1 MKAIRLHSFG
11 KSDQLHLEDIPKPS
25 PQAGEVLIRVYA
37 ASVNPVDYKIRSGEF
52 KPDDLKLPL
61 TMGRD
66 ISGVVEAV
74 GTDVARI
81 AVGDAV
87 YALLDID
94 HGGYAEYVTAQAEQ
108 IALKPATLDH
118 IHAAAVPLAALT
130 AWQGLFDH
138 GKLRSGERVLI
149 HGAAGGVGQFA
160 VQLAVAR
167 GAEVIATAREE
178 NRELLLDLGADEVID
193 YQHEKFEDEA
203 GEVDL
208 VYDLVAGD
216 TQARSWKCLKHG
228 GRMVSTLQAPSKV
241 KALLHGAK
249 AEVYMAHPSGHQLE
263 EISQL
268 IDGGKVRVTVEQTLA
283 LEHAGQAQDHLEND
297 HPAGKVVLE
306 VCEL

>member
-11 KSDQLHLEDIPKPS
+11 TSDQLHLDDIPKPS
-25 PQAGEVLIRVYA
+25 PHAGEVLIRVHA

-52 KPDDLKLPL
+52 KPGELKLPL

-74 GTDVARI
+74 GPDVARF

-87 YALLDID
+87 YALLDLD

-108 IALKPATLDH
+108 IALKPTTLDH

-160 VQLAVAR
+160 VQFAVAR
-167 GAEVIATAREE
+167 GAEVIATARQE
-178 NRELLLDLGADEVID
+178 NRELLFDLGADEVID
-193 YQHEKFEDEA
+193 YQHEKFEDQA
-203 GEVDL
+203 REVDL

-216 TQARSWKCLKHG
+216 TQARSWKCLKRG
-228 GRMVSTLQAPSKV
+228 GRMVSTLQPPSKV

-249 AEVYMAHPSGHQLE
+249 GEAYMAHPSGRQLE
-263 EISQL
+263 EISHL
-268 IDGGKVRVTVEQTLA
+268 IDGGQVRVNVEQTLA
-283 LEHAGQAQDHLEND
+283 LEQAARAQDHLEKD

-306 VCEL
+306 VCEV